1 MPRLPL
7 ILLSFLPLMAQPP
20 GFPPGGRPG
29 GGTPG
34 GFPGMGGRTKVLKE
48 FDKDGNGVLNAEE
61 RKAARTHLA
70 AQPRRGFGGRRGG
83 GGPGGPPPGGFPGGP
98 PREGPPGGEP
108 RKFEPGLKIN
118 PADVPPATGAFYD
131 AAVVRT
137 LFFEFE
143 AADWEKELADFYHTD
158 VDIPAKLTVDG
169 KVYPDVGIAF
179 RGQTSFMM
187 APEGG
192 KRSLDVSLNFL
203 HEDQLLQGYRSLN
216 LLNASGDPT
225 MMRSA
230 LYHYIAR
237 QYIPAPKANWV
248 RVVIN
253 GENWGLYVNVQQINS
268 ELVKENFKSSKG
280 TRWKVPGSPMG
291 QGGFSYLGDDPAAY
305 RKAYEIKSKDDP
317 QAWQALIK
325 LCKALRDTPPESL
338 EKALEP
344 MLDLEGTLKFLAI
357 DKALINNDGF
367 WTRASDYSLYLDPAG
382 KFHLIPWDANETLRE
397 TEGGMFG
404 RRGGPGGGGEPP
416 PPQNAEL
423 DPFAGESDSNKVL
436 LTKLLAVPAVRARY
450 LGYMRDIA
458 ENWLDWKKV
467 GPVVEQFQK
476 TINPYL
482 KADTKKLFSTDITL
496 RAVTEDNIAPGF
508 GPTAAPHLSLKSF
521 CEQRRKYLLS
531 YPGIKR

>member
-1 MPRLPL
+1 
-7 ILLSFLPLMAQPP
+7 MAQPP
-20 GFPPGGRPG
+20 GFPPGGGPG
-29 GGTPG
+29 G
-34 GFPGMGGRTKVLKE
+34 GFPGIGGRTKVLKE

-61 RKAARTHLA
+61 RKAARAHLA

-83 GGPGGPPPGGFPGGP
+83 GGPAGPPPGGFTGGP
-98 PREGPPGGEP
+98 PRGGPPGGEP
-108 RKFEPGLKIN
+108 RKFDPGLKIN

-143 AADWEKELADFYHTD
+143 DADWEKELADFYHTD

-203 HEDQLLQGYRSLN
+203 REDQRLQGYRSLN

-268 ELVKENFKSSKG
+268 ELIKENFKTSKG

-291 QGGFSYLGDDPAAY
+291 QGGLSYLGDDPAAY

-317 QAWQALIK
+317 KAWQALIK
-325 LCKALRDTPPESL
+325 LCKALRDTPPENL

-458 ENWLDWKKV
+458 ENWLDWKNV
-467 GPVVEQFQK
+467 GPVVEQFQN

>member
-20 GFPPGGRPG
+20 GFPPGGPG
-29 GGTPG
+29 G

-48 FDKDGNGVLNAEE
+48 FDKDANGVLDAEE
-61 RKAARTHLA
+61 RKAARAYLA
-70 AQPRRGFGGRRGG
+70 SQPRRGFGGRRGP
-83 GGPGGPPPGGFPGGP
+83 GPGGPPRGGFPGG
-98 PREGPPGGEP
+98 EP
-108 RKFEPGLKIN
+108 RTFEPGLKIK
-118 PADVPPATGAFYD
+118 PADVPPATGGFYD

-143 AADWEKELADFYHTD
+143 DADWEKELAEFYHTD
-158 VDIPAKLTVDG
+158 VNVPAKLTVDG
-169 KVYPDVGIAF
+169 KVYPDVGMAF

-192 KRSLDVSLNFL
+192 KRSLDVALNFL
-203 HEDQLLQGYRSLN
+203 HKDQRLQGYRSLN
-216 LLNASGDPT
+216 LLNSSGDPT

-253 GENWGLYVNVQQINS
+253 GENWGLYGNVQQINS
-268 ELVKENFKSSKG
+268 ELVKENFKTTKG

-291 QGGFSYLGDDPAAY
+291 QGGFSYLGDHPAAY

-317 QAWQALIK
+317 KAWQALIK
-325 LCKALRDTPPESL
+325 LCKTLRDTPPENL

-344 MLDLEGTLKFLAI
+344 MLDLEATLKFLAI

-367 WTRASDYSLYLDPAG
+367 WTRASDYSLYLDPTG

-404 RRGGPGGGGEPP
+404 RRGGETPP
-416 PPQNAEL
+416 PRNAEL

-436 LTKLLAVPAVRARY
+436 LTKLLAVPAVRTRY

-467 GPVVEQFQK
+467 GPVVDQFQK
-476 TINPYL
+476 AINPHL
-482 KADTKKLFSTDITL
+482 KADTKKLFSTDIAL
-496 RAVTEDNIAPGF
+496 RAVTEDNVSPGF